1 MVSIEQLDALVEE
14 WRTRSANLRLM
25 GLSQP
30 AAQMEAMAAQLE
42 ARISEWLEERLTLDQ
57 AAQES
62 GYTYN
67 HLQACVAEGRLPNA
81 GRPGEPRIS
90 RRHLPAK
97 VGHRGTPSIAD
108 MVTMGS
114 GKW

>member
-1 MVSIEQLDALVEE
+1 MISIEPLDALVEE
-14 WRTRSANLRLM
+14 WRTRSANLQLM

-30 AAQMEAMAAQLE
+30 AAQMEAMAAELE
-42 ARISEWLEERLTLDQ
+42 ARISEWLEEQLTLDQ

-62 GYTYN
+62 GYTYS

-90 RRHLPAK
+90 RRHLPVK
-97 VGHRGTPSIAD
+97 GGQRGAPSIAD
-108 MVTMGS
+108 KITHG
-114 GKW
+114 

>member
-1 MVSIEQLDALVEE
+1 
-14 WRTRSANLRLM
+14 M

-30 AAQMEAMAAQLE
+30 AAQMEAMADELE

-67 HLQACVAEGRLPNA
+67 HLQTCVAEGKLPNA
-81 GRPGEPRIS
+81 GQPGEPRV
-90 RRHLPAK
+90 RRRDLPVK
-97 VGHRGTPSIAD
+97 GGHRGAPSIAD
-108 MVTMGS
+108 IITHG
-114 GKW
+114 

>member
-1 MVSIEQLDALVEE
+1 MISSEPLDALVEK
-14 WRTRSANLRLM
+14 WSTRSANLRLM

-30 AAQMEAMAAQLE
+30 AAQMEAMAAELE

-67 HLQACVAEGRLPNA
+67 HLQACVGEGRLPNA

-90 RRHLPAK
+90 RRDLPAK
-97 VGHRGTPSIAD
+97 GGQTGTPSIAD
-108 MVTMGS
+108 KITHG
-114 GKW
+114 